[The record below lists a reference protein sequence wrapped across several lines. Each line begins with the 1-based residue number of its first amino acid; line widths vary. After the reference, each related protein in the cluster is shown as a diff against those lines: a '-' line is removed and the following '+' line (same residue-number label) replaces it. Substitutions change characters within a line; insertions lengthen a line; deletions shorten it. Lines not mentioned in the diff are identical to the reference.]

1 MEALKF
7 ILNIFL
13 FPFRAIG
20 RLFYYSPAG
29 KGNSRLRF
37 LVFFIFAIGLAAGFF
52 AYPQAWDKSADYLNS
67 KFNLSVPHFWTK
79 PYSLGLDLQGGT
91 HLVYQADLT
100 NIEKKDYAS
109 AMDGVRDVIERRVN
123 LFGVSEPLVEVNR
136 VGDDWRLIVELAGI
150 KDVNQAI
157 KMIGETPY
165 LEFKEER
172 LEQER
177 NELLEKQKGEI
188 EKMQK
193 GEAPDETILRTDP
206 YFIPTSLTGKYLQ
219 RSQLDFDQNT
229 FEPIV
234 TLEFNSEG
242 AALFEE
248 ITKRNVGKMVAI
260 YLDGQPIS
268 TPKVNEAISGGRA
281 VISGRF
287 AVQEAKELVQR
298 LNAGALPVP
307 ISLASQ
313 QSVGASLGQDS
324 LRKSLFAGLIGF
336 LVVALFMII
345 YYRLPGFLAVL
356 ALLFYTAVIST
367 LFKLIPV
374 TLSLAGIAGFI
385 LSVGMA
391 VDANILIFERMKE
404 ERRRGRDL
412 AGSIEEG
419 FSRAWTSI
427 RDSNVSSL
435 ITCAILYWFGTSIV
449 QGFALTLAIGILISM
464 FSAISVSRTLLR
476 IFVGTRPGQIKWL
489 FGGK

>member
-29 KGNSRLRF
+29 KGSSRLRF
-37 LVFFIFAIGLAAGFF
+37 LVFLIFVIGLAAGFF
-52 AYPQAWDKSADYLNS
+52 AYPQLWDKSADYLNA

-165 LEFKEER
+165 LEF
-172 LEQER
+172 
-177 NELLEKQKGEI
+177 
-188 EKMQK
+188 
-193 GEAPDETILRTDP
+193 
-206 YFIPTSLTGKYLQ
+206 
-219 RSQLDFDQNT
+219 DQNT

-298 LNAGALPVP
+298 LNADALPVP

-464 FSAISVSRTLLR
+464 LSAISVSRTLLR